1 MIPRRSVLA
10 FLPLLVVACSSTSSL
25 TPGGSS
31 AAAASIDHPLDVQV
45 KLDSAH
51 SASQSITPDGGTLQ
65 ATAQDG
71 TRYTLTIPKGALL
84 EDLTIGMTPVSG
96 IDGLPLSGKSLA
108 AVQLAPEGL
117 NLLEPATLVIV
128 PETPIP
134 AKELVSFAYQADGK
148 RLHLFPLSGN
158 PAQTTFQ
165 IQHFSGYGAGQG
177 DSGGIQQYPPG
188 SAESSADS
196 QAADIFKDSWL
207 NHGGEPNDE
216 AESKLCDVLID
227 WYKASVVGD
236 LKAVETDTSKLYAA
250 GGQFMRWQ
258 KEANRWCES
267 NATVQGEVEAGRKSL
282 AKGLQHA
289 YREATPKCELK
300 LMYQWSKWTQLLSL
314 LTYAPDLTWDPNVK
328 ADIKK
333 CQVFQL
339 EVGGSVTFK
348 GTSMTFTIQK
358 GTIPLIRTGETTFE
372 GSLELPGTYE
382 GPKDCDYSG
391 ANVKWNLK
399 VRAENS
405 DELVHQ
411 GSIFDTDVTMTL
423 SYAGKAKC
431 GDITRAVSGSYPIPV
446 STFQLPAQDG
456 AHHDWTSPG
465 FQEGAIVFTIK
476 DPNGYL
482 EQIGKANW
490 SGQ

>member
-1 MIPRRSVLA
+1 LAPASVN
-10 FLPLLVVACSSTSSL
+10 
-25 TPGGSS
+25 
-31 AAAASIDHPLDVQV
+31 HPLDVQV

-65 ATAQDG
+65 AAAQDG

-188 SAESSADS
+188 SSESSADS
-196 QAADIFKDSWL
+196 QATDIFKDSWL
-207 NHGGEPNDE
+207 NRGGEVTD
-216 AESKLCDVLID
+216 ADTAKLCNILID
-227 WYKASVVGD
+227 WYKGSVIGD
-236 LKAVETDTSKLYAA
+236 LNAAETDTSKLYAA
-250 GGQFMRWQ
+250 GGQFLRWE
-258 KEANRWCES
+258 KEASRFCES
-267 NATVQGEVEAGRKSL
+267 NATVQGEVEAGKKSL

-289 YREATPKCELK
+289 YHEAAPKCELK
-300 LMYQWSKWTQLLSL
+300 LAYQWSRWAELLSL
-314 LTYAPDLTWDPNVK
+314 LTYAPDLAWDPNVK

-333 CQVFQL
+333 CQVFEL
-339 EVGGSVTFK
+339 EVGGSITFK
-348 GTSMTFTIQK
+348 GTPITFTIQK
-358 GTIPLIRTGETTFE
+358 GTIPLTRTGDSTFE
-372 GSLELPGTYE
+372 GSIELPGTYE
-382 GPKDCDYSG
+382 GQKNCDYSG
-391 ANVKWNLK
+391 ANVKWNIK
-399 VRAENS
+399 VRADNS

-431 GDITRAVSGSYPIPV
+431 GDISRAVSGSYPIPV
-446 STFQLPAQDG
+446 SPFQLPAQDG

-465 FQEGAIVFTIK
+465 FQEGAVVFTIK
-476 DPNGYL
+476 DPKGYL

-490 SGQ
+490 GGK